1 MYYLLLIGMGCGR
14 VNLTRNNGQAR
25 SHQTTT
31 LVLMLWLKKESV
43 KKFSSVLED
52 KKNILLADNLTTFIF

>member
-1 MYYLLLIGMGCGR
+1 MYYLLLIGMGYGR
-14 VNLTRNNGQAR
+14 VNLTRMVKLEV
-25 SHQTTT
+25 HQTTT